1 MSRRSPRWV
10 RRAEAVAALA
20 LVVAVVFLVTRSTP
34 TQTSRAASTVTTT
47 SASAPVSN
55 ASPTSAP
62 SAPVASGKLPQL
74 QQKASSAT
82 SAVFKATYEAKGAN
96 STIVF
101 AQKGAKTAF
110 LTGTT
115 SYYSEGA
122 SNIVCDSSS
131 GVPSCYTGAKPL
143 GGLLSL
149 IDPARESSA
158 IQAAASAGSPVD
170 YSEENHGGQLSSCI
184 SYSNAGQRV
193 KYCINDQGILTY
205 IRIPAG
211 AFELTAY
218 TTNVSDADVSVPANA
233 TIQPEPSTP

>member
-20 LVVAVVFLVTRSTP
+20 LVAAVVVLVTRSTP
-34 TQTSRAASTVTTT
+34 TKASHADSTATT
-47 SASAPVSN
+47 SSAPPPVSN
-55 ASPTSAP
+55 APPTSAP
-62 SAPVASGKLPQL
+62 AAPAASGQLPQL

-82 SAVFKATYEAKGAN
+82 NTIFKATYEAKSAN

-122 SNIVCDSSS
+122 SSIVCDSSS
-131 GVPSCYTGAKPL
+131 GVPLCYTGAKPL

-158 IQAAASAGSPVD
+158 IRAAAAAGSPVS
-170 YSEENHGGQLSSCI
+170 YSEENHDGQLSSCI
-184 SYSNAGQRV
+184 SYANAGQHV

-233 TIQPEPSTP
+233 TLQSAPSTP